1 MRYLYIAIFSFVVT
15 LTTISAQTINI
26 EKVALTNYLIR
37 MYEAAPFDG
46 VRVVKN
52 GEQNCMISIVRLS
65 ISKYN
70 NNMSVMDRI
79 ATTKA
84 TSQASQF
91 VNGTQVGLDVV
102 MKMNEGDEISS
113 EYIEII
119 QAKSAGYINSLELLT
134 SFEETPDNKIY
145 IYYRAI

>member
-1 MRYLYIAIFSFVVT
+1 MRYLYTAIFSFVVT

-113 EYIEII
+113 EYVEII

-134 SFEETPDNKIY
+134 SFEEAPDNKIY

>member
-1 MRYLYIAIFSFVVT
+1 MRYLYIAIFPFVVT